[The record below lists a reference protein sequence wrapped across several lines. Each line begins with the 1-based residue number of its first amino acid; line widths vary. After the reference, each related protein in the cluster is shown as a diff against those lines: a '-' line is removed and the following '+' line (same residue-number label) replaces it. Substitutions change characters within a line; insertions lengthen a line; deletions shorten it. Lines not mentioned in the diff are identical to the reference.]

1 MRVATGGEEEGGSQ
15 TRESQPKDL
24 IFPSQHMGKTYQ
36 EIKR

>member
-24 IFPSQHMGKTYQ
+24 IFPEPTHG
-36 EIKR
+36 